1 MKNEIIKLLQTMT
14 EELGKVPTRTYFV
27 QNTPKEISQKLIVKE
42 FGSFTD
48 LIKAC
53 NLPTKKET
61 VECICDECQIT
72 FERARYLVKPTNNF
86 CSRSCNRTYQ
96 NKTNNPN
103 PKIDRTCT
111 CENCN
116 ITFNKTK
123 DQVSNTCSMFCY
135 MELGMKQRLMKDVIK
150 RNDANKYDTVRKNAR
165 LYSKY
170 FYPAKCMVCDYDKH
184 YEVCHV
190 KDLKDF
196 TREETIYEVNNKTNL
211 IHLCPN
217 CHWEFDHN
225 QLDLQKIREAQN
237 LFINNL

>member
-14 EELGKVPTRTYFV
+14 EDLGKVPTRTYFV

-165 LYSKY
+165 TYSKH
-170 FYPAKCMVCDYDKH
+170 FYPSQCMICGYDKH

-196 TREETIYEVNNKTNL
+196 TREETLYEVNNKTNL

-225 QLDLQKIREAQN
+225 QLDLQKIKEAQN
-237 LFINNL
+237 GALTD